1 MKLPNITSSIFAVM
15 SKMANDFGAINLS
28 QGFPDFNCSEELI
41 NLFHKYSL
49 GGFNQYAPMAGVPIL
64 REMISNKIN
73 YLYSKKYNPENE
85 ITITSGA
92 TEALFRSEEHTSE
105 LQSLRH

>member
-15 SKMANDFGAINLS
+15 SKMANDHSAINLS

-41 NLFHKYSL
+41 NIFHKYSL
-49 GGFNQYAPMAGVPIL
+49 GGYNQYSPMEGVPAL
-64 REMISNKIN
+64 REMISNKIHD
-73 YLYSKKYNPENE
+73 LYIKRYNPENE

-92 TEALFRSEEHTSE
+92 TQALFTAITTVVSAR
-105 LQSLRH
+105 RR